1 MTIRFFDGHACLQ
14 AGKSV
19 LALSAAVSLK
29 VLDQQDSNGNYLYA
43 RGRHKYFGIGALV
56 IFFALFSGYGMAH
69 MLASMVNV
77 SSSGAS
83 GSIIAGCLWA
93 MFQWC
98 LERQMIMS
106 IHSDSSWV
114 SKTIGISWRS
124 LLALL
129 SAITMVYPFF
139 VDSNRAEIDVRI
151 GEMTRTRLIQ
161 NLQTAQAATG
171 LPVLQKSS
179 TDLDEKLRKAEDAIL
194 SDPPQLAEMRKQLHN
209 CRDRAREEERKSMQ
223 QIASW
228 QQALSGIGGIA
239 GITSINP
246 ETALL
251 QQKITAMQN
260 RIKAGKVRCQQ
271 YEQEINNSLL
281 TWKNEK
287 LADKA
292 LVATA
297 LKQTQSSIS
306 KAQERSNVL
315 EQKQTAKIEAAAA
328 SGFAADFAATWQ
340 MLQDDQHRRLQF
352 IWWLL
357 WFLTI
362 EMVAII
368 VKFSSHTDV
377 DAKLNSD
384 EELVKFDISQSTQM
398 RRAELALR
406 QLHHAMNIK
415 GQQAALQADDGKSAA
430 ALATL
435 QRLHELE
442 KQAGTG
448 SGLSFESQQM
458 LQQTISAIHA
468 SFARLLL
475 VK

>member
-1 MTIRFFDGHACLQ
+1 MRLFDGRAWLR
-14 AGKSV
+14 AGKSL

-29 VLDQQDSNGNYLYA
+29 VLDRQDSNGNYLYA

-77 SSSGAS
+77 SSSGAN
-83 GSIIAGCLWA
+83 GAIVAGCLWA

-114 SKTIGISWRS
+114 SKAIGISWRS

-139 VDSNRAEIDVRI
+139 VDSNRAEIDVKV

-161 NLQTAQAATG
+161 NLQTAQTATG
-171 LPVLQKSS
+171 LPVLQQSRA
-179 TDLDEKLRKAEDAIL
+179 DLDEKLHKAEDAIR
-194 SDPPQLAEMRKQLHN
+194 SDPPQLAEMRKQWSI
-209 CRDRAREEERKSMQ
+209 CRERARDEERKGMK
-223 QIASW
+223 QIAAW
-228 QQALSGIGGIA
+228 QQPLAGVISG
-239 GITSINP
+239 NL
-246 ETALL
+246 ETASL
-251 QQKITAMQN
+251 QQKITTMQN
-260 RIKAGKVRCQQ
+260 RIQAGKARCQQ
-271 YEQEINNSLL
+271 QEQEINSSVLA
-281 TWKNEK
+281 WKNEK
-287 LADKA
+287 IAEKVQ
-292 LVATA
+292 VATA

-306 KAQERSNVL
+306 KAQDRSEIL

-340 MLQDDQHRRLQF
+340 MLQDDQYRRLQL

-384 EELVKFDISQSTQM
+384 EELIKFDIGQSTQM

-406 QLHHAMNIK
+406 QLHHAMNIR
-415 GQQAALQADDGKSAA
+415 GQQAALQADEGKSAA

-435 QRLHELE
+435 QRLQELE
-442 KQAGTG
+442 KQAETG
-448 SGLSFESQQM
+448 SGQSFESRQM

-475 VK
+475 AK

>member
-1 MTIRFFDGHACLQ
+1 MTMRFINGNACLQ
-14 AGKSV
+14 AGKSL

-77 SSSGAS
+77 SSSG
-83 GSIIAGCLWA
+83 SIIAGCLWA
-93 MFQWC
+93 VFQWC

-114 SKTIGISWRS
+114 SKAIGISWRS

-179 TDLDEKLRKAEDAIL
+179 TDLDEKLHKAEDAIL

-209 CRDRAREEERKSMQ
+209 CRDRAREEERKGMQ

-228 QQALSGIGGIA
+228 QQALSGIAGIA
-239 GITSINP
+239 SINP

-251 QQKITAMQN
+251 QQKISATQN
-260 RIKAGKVRCQQ
+260 RIKAGKARCQQ

-281 TWKNEK
+281 AWKNEK

-442 KQAGTG
+442 NQAETG

-458 LQQTISAIHA
+458 LQQTISAMHA

>member
-1 MTIRFFDGHACLQ
+1 MTMRFINGHACLQ

-77 SSSGAS
+77 SSSG
-83 GSIIAGCLWA
+83 SIIAGCLWA

-139 VDSNRAEIDVRI
+139 VDSNRAEIDVKV

-161 NLQTAQAATG
+161 NLQTAEAATG

-209 CRDRAREEERKSMQ
+209 CRDRAREEERKGMQ

-228 QQALSGIGGIA
+228 QQALSGIA
-239 GITSINP
+239 SINP

-251 QQKITAMQN
+251 QQKISATQN
-260 RIKAGKVRCQQ
+260 RIKAGKARCQQ

-281 TWKNEK
+281 AWKNEK
-287 LADKA
+287 LADKT
-292 LVATA
+292 LIATA

-368 VKFSSHTDV
+368 IKFSSHTDV

-442 KQAGTG
+442 KQAETG

-458 LQQTISAIHA
+458 LQQTISAMHD